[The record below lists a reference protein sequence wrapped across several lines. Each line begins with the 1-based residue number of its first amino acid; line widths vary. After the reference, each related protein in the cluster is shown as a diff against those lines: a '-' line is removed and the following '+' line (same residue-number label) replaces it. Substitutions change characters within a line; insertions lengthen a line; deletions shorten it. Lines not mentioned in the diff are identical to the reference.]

1 MKKPQMRE
9 SSPNRHMYDTVLASV
24 APKTF
29 WEREWKHTK
38 IHMSSAKQFLIEIA
52 A

>member
-1 MKKPQMRE
+1 MRE
-9 SSPNRHMYDTVLASV
+9 SSSNRHKYETVSASG

-29 WEREWKHTK
+29 WKREWKNTK
-38 IHMSSAKQFLIEIA
+38 THMSSAKQFLIEIA